1 MNETAQFF
9 TDADLPPADAAR
21 SEDAYQRI
29 MRRHVLATLKAGHLP
44 APSAESAQGQRQ
56 PVLDGPGS
64 ISVSALLDYLQ
75 SLSYHVDEEW
85 LANSLLSA
93 LPARRDLTALA

>member
-44 APSAESAQGQRQ
+44 TPSAER
-56 PVLDGPGS
+56 
-64 ISVSALLDYLQ
+64 
-75 SLSYHVDEEW
+75 
-85 LANSLLSA
+85 
-93 LPARRDLTALA
+93 ARGEQ